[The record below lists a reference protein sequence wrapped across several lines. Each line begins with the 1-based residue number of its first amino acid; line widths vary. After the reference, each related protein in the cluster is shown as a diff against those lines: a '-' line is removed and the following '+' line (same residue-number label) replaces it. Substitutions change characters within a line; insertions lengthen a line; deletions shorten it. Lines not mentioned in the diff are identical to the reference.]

1 MRNWPQWTRRVAMD
15 GSGRDPLGLS
25 RVSDALT
32 NFLLPNIITTTDRA
46 RYYSFYTW
54 AIADIEALR
63 KSKDGRVSFEEEFQ
77 RREATF
83 ALTSRIGQKID
94 LPIVGLRAVR
104 TILASADD
112 DDNLDTDF
120 RVLPS
125 NSTGG
130 LGQYYE
136 GCLRALDLIRVDE
149 EGEWA
154 SPSEKGRK
162 LAEAFAA
169 SVAKAPYLTGNW
181 RSRPRVPK
189 KVLHESAEV
198 FSLDAIG
205 GHAADAERELLISIF
220 FNLGESPSATRPL
233 NRQATLGAFLHVLK
247 SCEDAGVEVNRRDVD
262 GGAVFWPHYYSGLA
276 DDDNDLLPYQPA
288 PAFAEAHAFWRQ
300 FCAHQFLAF
309 ALEEFLAAVLDALS
323 AHPEGLTE
331 AALLDGLVSKEFV
344 QDLET
349 VMKAKVSTP
358 AALLKVIGIVRV
370 PDVATCLEVT
380 KKIGGDALVDEWSV
394 CWDRD
399 VSPQT
404 RLGRAMLLL
413 AMLYGKWRGRNDE
426 DALLRVAD
434 EAKGE
439 LWLGTIFPWLDSW
452 QAEQLDWRQAVER
465 LLEWT
470 AMRHDQVKFQKRKL
484 DASWFELANG
494 RFVKQQDIVPGF
506 RASRH
511 GNATTV
517 LQDLGLIKHAGLDE
531 PLLLTPRGKQVLN
544 EVIHLRK

>member
-1 MRNWPQWTRRVAMD
+1 
-15 GSGRDPLGLS
+15 
-25 RVSDALT
+25 VS
-32 NFLLPNIITTTDRA
+32 
-46 RYYSFYTW
+46 
-54 AIADIEALR
+54 
-63 KSKDGRVSFEEEFQ
+63 
-77 RREATF
+77 
-83 ALTSRIGQKID
+83 
-94 LPIVGLRAVR
+94 
-104 TILASADD
+104 TILASADID
-112 DDNLDTDF
+112 DIVDTDF

-130 LGQYYE
+130 LGQYYA
-136 GCLRALDLIRVDE
+136 GCLHALDLVRVDE
-149 EGEWA
+149 QGEWT
-154 SPSEKGRK
+154 SSTERGRK
-162 LAEAFAA
+162 LAAAFATA
-169 SVAKAPYLTGNW
+169 TAKSPYLSGHW
-181 RSRPRVPK
+181 RTRPRVPK
-189 KVLHESAEV
+189 KVLQESSEL
-198 FSLDAIG
+198 FSLDALG
-205 GHAADAERELLISIF
+205 GRAADAERELLISMF

-233 NRQATLGAFLHVLK
+233 NRQATLGMFLHVLK
-247 SCEDAGVEVNRRDVD
+247 SCEEAGVEVTRRDVD
-262 GGAVFWPHYYSGLA
+262 GGAVFWPHYYGGLA
-276 DDDNDLLPYQPA
+276 DDDNDLLSYQPA
-288 PAFAEAHAFWRQ
+288 PAFAEANAFWRQ

-323 AHPEGLTE
+323 PHPEGLIE
-331 AALLDGLVSKEFV
+331 AALLDALVSKEFV

-349 VMKAKVSTP
+349 VMKTKIGTP
-358 AALLKVIGIVRV
+358 AALLKAIGVVGI
-370 PDVATCLEVT
+370 PEVATCLEVT
-380 KKIGGDALVDEWSV
+380 KRFGGDALVDEWSV

-404 RLGRAMLLL
+404 RLGRAILLL

-439 LWLGTIFPWLDSW
+439 LWLGTTFPWLDAW

-494 RFVKQQDIVPGF
+494 RFVKQQDIIPGF

-531 PLLLTPRGKQVLN
+531 PLLLTARGKEVLK
-544 EVIHLRK
+544 EVIQLRK

>member
-1 MRNWPQWTRRVAMD
+1 MD

-32 NFLLPNIITTTDRA
+32 NFLLPSIITTTDRA

-54 AIADIEALR
+54 AIADIESLR
-63 KSKDGRVSFEEEFQ
+63 QSKRGRILFEEEFQ
-77 RREATF
+77 RREAAF
-83 ALTSRIGQKID
+83 ALASRLGQKIE
-94 LPIVGLRAVR
+94 LPIVGTRQVD
-104 TILASADD
+104 TILASADES
-112 DDNLDTDF
+112 DNLDTDF

-130 LGQYYE
+130 YGQYYG
-136 GCLRALDLIRVDE
+136 GCLHTLDLVRVDE
-149 EGEWA
+149 QGEWI
-154 SPSEKGRK
+154 SSTERGRK
-162 LAEAFAA
+162 LAEAFASA
-169 SVAKAPYLTGNW
+169 TAKSPYLTGNW
-181 RSRPRVPK
+181 RTRPRVPK
-189 KVLHESAEV
+189 IVLQESAEV
-198 FSLDAIG
+198 FSLDALG
-205 GHAADAERELLISIF
+205 GRAADTERELLISMF

-233 NRQATLGAFLHVLK
+233 NRQATLGVFLHALK
-247 SCEDAGVEVNRRDVD
+247 SCEEAGVKVTRRDVD

-276 DDDNDLLPYQPA
+276 DDDNDLLSYQPA

-323 AHPEGLTE
+323 PHPEGLTE
-331 AALLDGLVSKEFV
+331 AALVDELVSKEFV

-349 VMKAKVSTP
+349 VLKTNAGTP
-358 AALLKVIGIVRV
+358 TALLKAIGIAGI
-370 PDVATCLEVT
+370 PDVATCLEIT
-380 KKIGGDALVDEWSV
+380 KKFAGEAVVNEWSIR
-394 CWDRD
+394 WEHDG
-399 VSPQT
+399 SPQT

-413 AMLYGKWRGRNDE
+413 AILYGKWRGRNDE

-452 QAEQLDWRQAVER
+452 QAEQLDYRQAVER

-494 RFVKQQDIVPGF
+494 RFVKQQDIFPGF

-517 LQDLGLIKHAGLDE
+517 LQDLGLIKHADLDD
-531 PLLLTPRGKQVLN
+531 PLLLTARGKQVLN
-544 EVIHLRK
+544 EVIQLRK